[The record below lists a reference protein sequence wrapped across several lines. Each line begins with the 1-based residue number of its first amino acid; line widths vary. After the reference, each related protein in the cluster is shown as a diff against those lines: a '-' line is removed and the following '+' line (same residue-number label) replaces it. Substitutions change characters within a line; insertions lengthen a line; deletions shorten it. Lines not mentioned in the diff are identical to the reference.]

1 VKVIF
6 NCIEK
11 GIRRK
16 EYIVADGDRYT
27 DDEFNKLVQEALSKK
42 HVLRIKIPLW
52 IVKPAAYINEKIAA
66 WVGKPTTFNTDKYPI
81 MKQRN
86 WVCDITPLQHD
97 LGFRPDYRL
106 KEGIEKT
113 VRWYKEN
120 GWL

>member
-1 VKVIF
+1 
-6 NCIEK
+6 
-11 GIRRK
+11 
-16 EYIVADGDRYT
+16 
-27 DDEFNKLVQEALSKK
+27 
-42 HVLRIKIPLW
+42 
-52 IVKPAAYINEKIAA
+52 
-66 WVGKPTTFNTDKYPI
+66 